1 MKSYLDLVAHV
12 LENGTRKNNR
22 TGTDTIMVFGYHYK
36 VNLKDGFPLITTK
49 KVYFKSVVHE
59 LLCYCNTVRY
69 HRTVLLYCYTIQLY
83 CLNLCLN

>member
-36 VNLKDGFPLITTK
+36 VNLKGWIPAH
-49 KVYFKSVVHE
+49 Y
-59 LLCYCNTVRY
+59 N
-69 HRTVLLYCYTIQLY
+69 
-83 CLNLCLN
+83 